1 MNSVLLYNC
10 FCSLFLHSSYC
21 WALSTLVLKI
31 CYFSHKG
38 PICLSRCMSVRKRW
52 LPVIVPGS
60 GWRGGSP
67 FFHPLEERCRLVE
80 ALILRCGHV
89 LTWPIGGHGGPA
101 SPAVGVMLGPV
112 SLRTCPAVPQ
122 GRTEEWDCRP
132 AHTRHYQMLS
142 SVLLPLCVFI
152 GNVLAFLLH
161 CISFKI
167 FPYSL
172 KRVFLFFL
180 SDLYIILNIFKHP
193 FFFLEHLFCWLHS
206 LLVVLSFH
214 FRAFDR
220 LENLL
225 VFSFMACAFWVLFNK
240 ILHFLR
246 SEKQSLLKIWLPP
259 GTFWWF
265 FGCYSWG
272 WRGGGHLMG
281 I

>member
-1 MNSVLLYNC
+1 M
-10 FCSLFLHSSYC
+10 
-21 WALSTLVLKI
+21 
-31 CYFSHKG
+31 
-38 PICLSRCMSVRKRW
+38 
-52 LPVIVPGS
+52 IVPAS

-161 CISFKI
+161 CISFKWKI
-167 FPYSL
+167 YR
-172 KRVFLFFL
+172 K
-180 SDLYIILNIFKHP
+180 NIARK
-193 FFFLEHLFCWLHS
+193 
-206 LLVVLSFH
+206 
-214 FRAFDR
+214 
-220 LENLL
+220 NL
-225 VFSFMACAFWVLFNK
+225 MTKKFNK
-240 ILHFLR
+240 
-246 SEKQSLLKIWLPP
+246 
-259 GTFWWF
+259 FWT
-265 FGCYSWG
+265 YNNNIQIP
-272 WRGGGHLMG
+272 RQNK
-281 I
+281 